1 MKKKLILLPTLL
13 IPVFLSACSYRTE
26 HIALEEFFD
35 IRTDYDSTF
44 VFEENNR
51 RKEYEY
57 FNDTDY
63 NGKVMDIIRENC
75 SDAKL
80 IGKKDGYKTDWRI
93 DTLTYRFRLVDDYKK
108 MDCFVITIYEDGDVY
123 TFAGG
128 SGWPIGPED
137 QYTAYKISDEAVE
150 NIFSKAN
157 AYAEELDTYFKE
169 EEDKAKEK
177 ATIDNFFTEY
187 SKLDKRTVTY
197 RVEAR
202 PYRGRMGYMEFNIE
216 DTDGDILEDM
226 TALEYQASED
236 NSYYGGE
243 TFSCCVNDNSWSLN
257 FRSDYKPYAYM
268 YYMYETKYGDRAV
281 IQYYDVNQEK
291 LATLDNKLYDKIKD
305 QLPEQ
310 ED

>member
-1 MKKKLILLPTLL
+1 MKKKLLLLPTLL
-13 IPVFLSACSYRTE
+13 TSCFLGACSYRTE
-26 HIALEEFFD
+26 HIALEEFFE
-35 IRTDYDSTF
+35 IRTDYDSSF
-44 VFEENNR
+44 IFEENNR

-63 NGKVMDIIRENC
+63 DGKVMDIIKENC
-75 SDAKL
+75 KDAKL

-93 DTLTYRFRLVDDYKK
+93 DTLTYRFRLVNDYKK
-108 MDCFVITIYEDGDVY
+108 MDCFVITISEDGDLY
-123 TFAGG
+123 TYACGT
-128 SGWPIGPED
+128 GWPIGPED

-157 AYAEELDTYFKE
+157 AYAEEVDNYFKE
-169 EEDKAKEK
+169 EESKAKEK
-177 ATIDNFFTEY
+177 ATIDNFFAEY

-216 DTDGDILEDM
+216 DTNGDILEDM

-236 NSYYGGE
+236 HSNYGNS
-243 TFSCCVNDNSWSLN
+243 TFMCYASDSWSLTFSN
-257 FRSDYKPYAYM
+257 PNYPFVYM
-268 YYMYETKYGDRAV
+268 YYMYETKYGDRSV
-281 IQYYDVNQEK
+281 VQYYDVNQEK
-291 LATLDNKLYDKIKD
+291 LTALDNKLFDKIKD
-305 QLPEQ
+305 QLPEK

>member
-1 MKKKLILLPTLL
+1 MKKKLLLLPTLL
-13 IPVFLSACSYRTE
+13 TSCFLGACSYRTE
-26 HIALEEFFD
+26 HIALEEFFE
-35 IRTDYDSTF
+35 IRTDYDSSF
-44 VFEENNR
+44 IFEENNR

-63 NGKVMDIIRENC
+63 DGKVMDIIRENC

-108 MDCFVITIYEDGDVY
+108 MDCFVITIYEDGDLY
-123 TFAGG
+123 TYACGT
-128 SGWPIGPED
+128 GWPIGPED

-157 AYAEELDTYFKE
+157 AYAEEVDNYFKE
-169 EEDKAKEK
+169 EESKAKEK
-177 ATIDNFFTEY
+177 ATIENFFTEY
-187 SKLDKRTVTY
+187 SKLDKKTVTY

-202 PYRGRMGYMEFNIE
+202 PYRGRMGYTEFNIE

-226 TALEYQASED
+226 AALEYQASED
-236 NSYYGGE
+236 HSNYGDSTFMCYASDNWSL
-243 TFSCCVNDNSWSLN
+243 TFSNPNYPFV
-257 FRSDYKPYAYM
+257 YM
-268 YYMYETKYGDRAV
+268 YYMYETKYGDRSV
-281 IQYYDVNQEK
+281 VQYYDVNQEK
-291 LATLDNKLYDKIKD
+291 LTALDNKLYNRIKD
-305 QLPEQ
+305 QLPEK